1 MALENYVKFLRGTP
15 SQYENLTNK
24 DKDTLYFISEKNSES
39 GILYLGNKII
49 AGAGQPETIT
59 LNSLK
64 DVIISETGIE
74 NNSLL
79 IYDEE
84 LKNWVNK
91 PIDEILY
98 TFIEIMKGATPEA
111 NGFAG
116 LVPAPK
122 AGEQE
127 YFLRGDGTWSEVY
140 VESQTKVFEI
150 VPKETEDHIAAI
162 NRVVG
167 ITELNSGDIAIIK
180 ELIAYNKYQHTAYI
194 YYGKWK
200 AMDGNYNAKNV
211 YFDENLLTTSAVG
224 EIELING
231 QATIPAAGKN
241 LKEVFNTIFVK
252 EKNPEIV
259 NPTLEIS
266 LLTPKKY
273 EVGKEVEIIYSST
286 FDEGSYSYGPT
297 PTNVSIYS
305 YEITDGIT
313 VKDDEM
319 GTFSNVLVTDDM
331 NYRLMATVKHKDGAI
346 PVTNL
351 GNPYTEGQIKAAS
364 VIGYS
369 DNITSY
375 RPFFYGMSDVLKEE
389 IVYNSSFIRG
399 LINGGDY
406 DSRKI
411 LTFNAADLKG
421 VKRFVIAIPKASLRK
436 GISSAIIT
444 SSMNV
449 NVLEFY
455 EELDTT
461 IDVKGADGYIKTV
474 PYRVWVYEP
483 VSIAAEEIH
492 EVVLQ

>member
-1 MALENYVKFLRGTP
+1 MP
-15 SQYENLTNK
+15 
-24 DKDTLYFISEKNSES
+24 
-39 GILYLGNKII
+39 
-49 AGAGQPETIT
+49 
-59 LNSLK
+59 
-64 DVIISETGIE
+64 
-74 NNSLL
+74 
-79 IYDEE
+79 
-84 LKNWVNK
+84 
-91 PIDEILY
+91 
-98 TFIEIMKGATPEA
+98 ATPVEP
-111 NGFAG
+111 
-116 LVPAPK
+116 VSQPAP
-122 AGEQE
+122 QP
-127 YFLRGDGTWSEVY
+127 T
-140 VESQTKVFEI
+140 VEPQQ
-150 VPKETEDHIAAI
+150 PQ
-162 NRVVG
+162 
-167 ITELNSGDIAIIK
+167 
-180 ELIAYNKYQHTAYI
+180 AY
-194 YYGKWK
+194 
-200 AMDGNYNAKNV
+200 
-211 YFDENLLTTSAVG
+211 
-224 EIELING
+224 
-231 QATIPAAGKN
+231 
-241 LKEVFNTIFVK
+241 
-252 EKNPEIV
+252 
-259 NPTLEIS
+259 
-266 LLTPKKY
+266 
-273 EVGKEVEIIYSST
+273 
-286 FDEGSYSYGPT
+286 YGPT

-331 NYRLMATVKHKDGAI
+331 NYRLIATVKHKDGAI

-444 SSMNV
+444 SSMNA